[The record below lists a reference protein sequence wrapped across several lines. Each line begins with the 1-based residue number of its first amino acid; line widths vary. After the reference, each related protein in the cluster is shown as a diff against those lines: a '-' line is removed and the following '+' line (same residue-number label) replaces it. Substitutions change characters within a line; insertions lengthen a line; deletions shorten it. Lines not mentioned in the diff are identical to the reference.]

1 MEFEGENKAQAS
13 QTSQNSTVYD
23 AVYNDDDSADNDF
36 NDDYAVCHDD
46 DGDYVH
52 LCIQYKSS

>member
-13 QTSQNSTVYD
+13 QTSQNSTVY
-23 AVYNDDDSADNDF
+23 NDDDSADNDF
-36 NDDYAVCHDD
+36 NDDYAVYHDD